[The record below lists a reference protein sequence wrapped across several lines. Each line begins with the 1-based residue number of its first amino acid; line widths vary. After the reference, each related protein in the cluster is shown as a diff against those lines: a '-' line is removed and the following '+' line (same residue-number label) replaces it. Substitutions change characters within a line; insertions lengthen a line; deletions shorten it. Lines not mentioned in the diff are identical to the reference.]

1 MSETAKVLVDNLK
14 MCKLLKQNKIY
25 TLKQLSTYISN
36 NLRPSSNVTDNTM
49 IDDDV
54 DNESD
59 TSSSSGNE
67 DNDYYGEDD
76 ESENIS
82 EGEDD
87 DKIPLDHFAHLAAV
101 LGIEEVD
108 LPVLVLEDDDDND
121 AATPW
126 YVNNDY
132 G

>member
-1 MSETAKVLVDNLK
+1 MQSPFYEHLLIKIIRNAF
-14 MCKLLKQNKIY
+14 KLLKQNKIY
-25 TLKQLSTYISN
+25 TSKQLSAYISN
-36 NLRPSSNVTDNTM
+36 NLRPSSNVTDNTI
-49 IDDDV
+49 IDDGV

-87 DKIPLDHFAHLAAV
+87 DKISLNHFV
-101 LGIEEVD
+101 QVR
-108 LPVLVLEDDDDND
+108 N
-121 AATPW
+121 TTFS
-126 YVNNDY
+126 
-132 G
+132 